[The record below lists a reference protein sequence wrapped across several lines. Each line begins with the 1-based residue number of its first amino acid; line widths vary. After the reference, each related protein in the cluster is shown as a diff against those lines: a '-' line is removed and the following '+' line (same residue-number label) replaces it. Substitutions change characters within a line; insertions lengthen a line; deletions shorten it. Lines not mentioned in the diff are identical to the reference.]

1 MTVTA
6 ASHAPVAGGA
16 VNLMPEARIANEHDL
31 ASILELFR
39 NSSVSR
45 HVEPALRAGQ
55 IWHQTIAREGLY
67 VFVSEAEDRIVS
79 TCMLITVPNLL
90 RGGRQHAFL
99 ENVVTLPSFQGRGHG
114 RAVVAAAL
122 QQAWQLDCHH
132 VLLQSGRADP
142 RVHRF
147 YESCGFKPGLR
158 MAYAAARFSE
168 QT

>member
-1 MTVTA
+1 M
-6 ASHAPVAGGA
+6 AGGA
-16 VNLMPEARIANEHDL
+16 VDMMPEARIANEHDL
-31 ASILELFR
+31 ASLLELFR

-45 HVEPALRAGQ
+45 HVEPELRAEQ
-55 IWHQTIAREGLY
+55 IWRQTIAREGLY
-67 VFVSEAEDRIVS
+67 VFLSEVEQRIVS

-99 ENVVTLPSFQGRGHG
+99 ENVVTLHHFQGQGHG

-122 QQAWQLDCHH
+122 QQAWRLDCYQ

-147 YESCGFKPGLR
+147 YEACGFKPGLR
-158 MAYAAARFSE
+158 MAYAAARPFNN
-168 QT
+168 